1 VTSTIVNPELDRIAE
16 EVLAVMDRSGEA
28 CDDFYQFACGGWLE
42 NTTVPETATAWARS
56 IDEIEKRNLES
67 LQQILDAQWPLI
79 STLYKDCQ
87 NTTAINAL
95 GAKPLNNTL
104 FQKLLSIQDR
114 DNLMQ
119 ALGLIHLLSVD
130 ALFSFRVAPEPALN
144 KMIVFVGPGDLG
156 LQVQDYN
163 NKTITDAYQAH
174 IDKIFNLIERPS
186 FNAAAVVMLETELA
200 KKLDAADPDNTPYP
214 ETIEQFKNY
223 HAIGDGWKVYFS
235 VLGISESSTA
245 SVTVLQPAFVKAVTD
260 LIKMISEKPDTMQSI
275 TSYLAYHLVA
285 GTAEV

>member
-1 VTSTIVNPELDRIAE
+1 MTSSIFTVNPELDRIAE

-42 NTTVPETATAWARS
+42 NTTVPETDTAWARG

-67 LQQILDAQWPLI
+67 LEQILDAQWPLI

-87 NTTAINAL
+87 NTAAINAL
-95 GAKPLNNTL
+95 GAKPLSTALKTL
-104 FQKLLSIQDR
+104 NSIQSPDS
-114 DNLMQ
+114 LMH
-119 ALGLIHLLSVD
+119 ALGGIHLLSVD

-144 KMIVFVGPGDLG
+144 KMIAFVGPGDLG

-163 NKTITDAYQAH
+163 NKNTTDAYQAH
-174 IDKIFNLIERPS
+174 IDKIFNLVKLPPS
-186 FNAAAVVMLETELA
+186 FNATAVVTLEKELA
-200 KKLDAADPDNTPYP
+200 KELADNTPYP
-214 ETIEQFKNY
+214 ETLEQFKDN
-223 HAIGDGWKVYFS
+223 HAIGMAGWRAYFS
-235 VLGISESSTA
+235 VLGISESDPTA
-245 SVTVLQPAFVKAVTD
+245 SVTVIQPAFVKAVTN
-260 LIKMISEKPDTMQSI
+260 LINISEPDTMQSL